1 MPISLRLLS
10 VSIACMIPISS
21 LALTLGKVDVQSA
34 IDEPLRATVNVN
46 NIAVPLTQLK
56 AGVATA
62 SAYSRL
68 GASRQS
74 LPNLRFL
81 LKDLGQG
88 NAQMWIVSNERISEP
103 FVDLVIHITEGDL
116 ITTHPLPL
124 ILAAPDSSAQQIQ
137 LERRVTTPPVIAT
150 APSASTNSP
159 AANPPS
165 IASSSVSRPTTAST
179 QPPKPATK
187 AKVDLPKAK
196 AASPS
201 KLGDNAQRTDYRVK
215 NRETLS
221 GIASR
226 YARGSNVSL
235 DTAMSGILALNPGAF
250 INNNPNLIKA
260 NAQIKLP
267 SYNEATKVASQLSN
281 PVSMQSLASER
292 AQTAPPASISA
303 QVSSE
308 TKPSASSKTEQ
319 PKAPRT
325 AAASTAQP
333 KPADLKMDIISA
345 SPKAPSSDATAQPSE
360 KATRNLPT
368 ELGNKISEVRQSTIT
383 KRQSVNQLITQLN
396 TYNAKIK
403 LQNSRLAE
411 LESKLKSLNKT
422 NK

>member
-150 APSASTNSP
+150 APSASTKSTP

-165 IASSSVSRPTTAST
+165 QASSSVSGPKTTSA
-179 QPPKPATK
+179 QAPKPASK

-196 AASPS
+196 VAKAS
-201 KLGDNAQRTDYRVK
+201 KLGDNAERTDYRVK

-226 YARGSNVSL
+226 YARGSNISL
-235 DTAMSGILALNPGAF
+235 DTAMSGILALNPNAF

-281 PVSMQSLASER
+281 PVSMQSLANESTQTTPR
-292 AQTAPPASISA
+292 ANSSA
-303 QVSSE
+303 QASSE
-308 TKPSASSKTEQ
+308 TKPSAPSKTEQ

-325 AAASTAQP
+325 KAAPTSQA
-333 KPADLKMDIISA
+333 KPADLKLDIVSA
-345 SPKAPSSDATAQPSE
+345 SPKAPSGDATAQPSE
-360 KATRNLPT
+360 TTRNLPT
-368 ELGNKISEVRQSTIT
+368 ELGNKVSKVRQSTIA

-403 LQNSRLAE
+403 LQNARLAE